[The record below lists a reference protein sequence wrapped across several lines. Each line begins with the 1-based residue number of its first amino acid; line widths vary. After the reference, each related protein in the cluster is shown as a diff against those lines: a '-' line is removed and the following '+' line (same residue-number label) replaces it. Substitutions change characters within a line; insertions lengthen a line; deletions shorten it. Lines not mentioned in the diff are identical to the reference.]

1 MRMKHRRALALLMA
15 LFSALALAG
24 CRKTPPQESGSPPET
39 SLPSKY
45 PMPSN
50 ADDGRPALPS
60 PSPSPLAPVTPTPVN
75 SEDPGEASPA
85 LPPELTPQPTIP
97 IAEEPDDSG
106 TPKLSGLKEE
116 IDRQILASG
125 QACVWDV
132 WVEVLPDGE
141 SIHCTN
147 GENGSKMISAS
158 LIKLFIMA
166 AVFEQAEQ
174 GKLQESDI
182 EDKLRSMI
190 TVSDNTAANDL
201 TALLGGGSAEKGM
214 DAVNAYARQIGCND
228 TEMNR
233 LMLVNNGLQNYTSA
247 RDCAVLLGMICR
259 GECVSAAYSEKML
272 ELLKAQQRTSK
283 IPAGVPKGVVT
294 ANKTG
299 ELTGLSECDTAIV
312 FAGESPYILCILSQ
326 PEDNYAAVSRIVEI
340 SRTVYNTIADGS

>member
-1 MRMKHRRALALLMA
+1 MLKHRRTLALLMA

-24 CRKTPPQESGSPPET
+24 CRNAFPRESASPAET
-39 SLPSKY
+39 SMPSKY

-50 ADDGRPALPS
+50 AGDGRPALPS
-60 PSPSPLAPVTPTPVN
+60 LSPSPLATVPPSPVN
-75 SEDPGEASPA
+75 REDPGEASPVSS
-85 LPPELTPQPTIP
+85 PEHTPQPTAP
-97 IAEEPDDSG
+97 IAEEPNATG
-106 TPKLSGLKEE
+106 TPGLADLQEE
-116 IDRQILASG
+116 IDRQIRASEP
-125 QACVWDV
+125 ACVWDV

-147 GENGSKMISAS
+147 GEDGPKMISAS

-166 AVFEQAEQ
+166 AVYEQAEQ

-182 EDKLRSMI
+182 EGKLRSMI

-214 DAVNAYARQIGCND
+214 DAVNAYARAIGCAD

-233 LMLVNNGLQNYTSA
+233 LMLVDNGLQNYTSA
-247 RDCAVLLGMICR
+247 RDCAILLGMIYR

-299 ELTGLSECDTAIV
+299 ELTGLSECDAAIV

-326 PEDNYAAVSRIVEI
+326 PEDNSAAIRRIVEI
-340 SRTVYNTIADGS
+340 SRTVYDSIAGGG